1 MMSID
6 EQRDEQRPARVRA
19 TYEDS
24 ELLFD
29 IPPTATLEQVA
40 AVLASA
46 GRGHGAPVCVE
57 VITEPIPLRG

>member
-1 MMSID
+1 MSID
-6 EQRDEQRPARVRA
+6 EQGTTRVRA

-40 AVLASA
+40 AMLATA
-46 GRGHGAPVCVE
+46 GRGHGAPVCIE
-57 VITEPIPLRG
+57 VITEPIALPG